1 MQEEV
6 EQRIVSLM
14 ISCGKLGEQEFRK
27 AVAKLLEQLKND
39 RQKHQYSKANPHG
52 KMTVKQL
59 AAKDKGLQSIEVTDQ
74 NIGSFNRIARKYG
87 IDFAP
92 FKVKGEKRYMV
103 FFKAPD
109 ADAMTAAF
117 KEYTAKQVRKAER
130 PSVLEKLQHFKSLIQ
145 AAVVDR
151 TKRKLNTMKQV
162 NVKKLILPNIPY
174 VFIALLATKV
184 SEAVRLA
191 PGSDASTKLLNIMTG
206 LNTAFH
212 SLVPSFHP
220 IDLCVG
226 VAAAIA
232 IRLAVYIK
240 GKNAK
245 KFRKNL
251 EYGSARWS
259 A

>member
-59 AAKDKGLQSIEVTDQ
+59 AAKDKELQSIEVTDQ

-92 FKVKGEKRYMV
+92 FKAKGQDRYLI
-103 FFKAPD
+103 FFKSQD

-117 KEYTAKQVRKAER
+117 EEYTEQIVNKKSR
-130 PSVLEKLQHFKSLIQ
+130 PSVLAKLQQFKALIQ
-145 AAVVDR
+145 SAVVDR
-151 TKRKLNTMKQV
+151 TK
-162 NVKKLILPNIPY
+162 KK
-174 VFIALLATKV
+174 
-184 SEAVRLA
+184 E
-191 PGSDASTKLLNIMTG
+191 
-206 LNTAFH
+206 
-212 SLVPSFHP
+212 
-220 IDLCVG
+220 
-226 VAAAIA
+226 
-232 IRLAVYIK
+232 
-240 GKNAK
+240 
-245 KFRKNL
+245 L
-251 EYGSARWS
+251 ER
-259 A
+259 